1 MKGGK
6 GQARR
11 NYRYGDRDSDA
22 YERPAVMPDDPA
34 TVAGERAERKFVEER
49 RARRVS
55 WFNLAAMTGKTVAEL
70 KRKYGGGE

>member
-11 NYRYGDRDSDA
+11 NYRYGGRDSDA

-34 TVAGERAERKFVEER
+34 TVAGARAARAFVEER
-49 RARRVS
+49 RARGVS

-70 KRKYGGGE
+70 TRKYGGGE